1 MSARPVL
8 LTEDEAMEL
17 ERMLAECESPLAR
30 RQYLV
35 ELIVLRALL
44 AATRARS
51 IRRIEQMLARLAR
64 PSFVAELA
72 LAGSDEPPLPGS
84 ERLL

>member
-8 LTEDEAMEL
+8 LAETEAREL
-17 ERMLAECESPLAR
+17 ERMLAECESPVAM
-30 RQYLV
+30 RQYLA

-51 IRRIEQMLARLAR
+51 IRRIEQALARLAR
-64 PSFVAELA
+64 PSFAAELA
-72 LAGSDEPPLPGS
+72 LAHSAEPPQPGS

>member
-8 LTEDEAMEL
+8 LAEAEASER
-17 ERMLAECESPLAR
+17 ERMFAECESPTAL
-30 RQYLV
+30 RQYLA
-35 ELIVLRALL
+35 ELIVLRGLL

-51 IRRIEQMLARLAR
+51 IRRIEQALARLAR
-64 PSFVAELA
+64 PSFGAELA
-72 LAGSDEPPLPGS
+72 LARSSEPPAPGS

>member
-8 LTEDEAMEL
+8 LAVDETQQL
-17 ERMLAECESPLAR
+17 ERMLVECKSPTAA
-30 RQYLV
+30 RQYLA

-51 IRRIEQMLARLAR
+51 IRRIEQTLARLAR
-64 PSFVAELA
+64 PSFAAELA
-72 LAGSDEPPLPGS
+72 LAQSDEPPLSGS